1 MLLLRIFF
9 AVFLTAGISGDVAAQ
24 PAPAAAPFQTVN
36 GDAWIT
42 GNAQFEG
49 AWHLRAPAR
58 PAFGLQL
65 GEQSDIP
72 FETGTAGAT
81 FWVRNGG
88 SGCSV
93 AITAFGTPCGWQ
105 LALAITQFRSVVVGG
120 NGIEIDG
127 LSLQRPY
134 GRLVNASDG
143 AERRIGI
150 SANIYADWSGSDLP
164 AQPRW
169 FAGFDISHDR
179 FTIARGLT
187 SALTELTTVEHD
199 GTLAA
204 AAIRTA
210 RLTQDAPGH
219 FATRIALRSGRAV
232 FAFAHPYES
241 IPVCVASTEG
251 TAWVRVEPS
260 AGACQIVSSDRND
273 AAFVD
278 VSVTGNPR

>member
-1 MLLLRIFF
+1 MLVLRIFF
-9 AVFLTAGISGDVAAQ
+9 AALLIAGIAGDAAAQ
-24 PAPAAAPFQTVN
+24 PAPATAPFQTVN

-49 AWHLRAPAR
+49 AWHLRTPSR

-65 GEQSDIP
+65 GAQNDIP

-88 SGCSV
+88 NGCSV

-105 LALAITQFRSVVVGG
+105 LALAITQYRSVVVGG

-134 GRLVNASDG
+134 GRLINASDG
-143 AERRIGI
+143 TERRIGI

-187 SALTELTTVEHD
+187 SKLTELTTVERD

-204 AAIRTA
+204 AAVRTA
-210 RLTQDAPGH
+210 RLTQDAPGR
-219 FATRIALRSGRAV
+219 FAARIALHGGRAV
-232 FAFAHPYES
+232 FAFAHPYEAV
-241 IPVCVASTEG
+241 PVCVASTEG
-251 TAWVRVEPS
+251 TAWVRVKPS
-260 AGACQIVSSDRND
+260 TGACEIVSSDRND

>member
-1 MLLLRIFF
+1 MLLLRFLF
-9 AVFLTAGISGDVAAQ
+9 AALLIAGISGDAGAQ
-24 PAPAAAPFQTVN
+24 PVPAPAPFQTVN

-42 GNAQFEG
+42 GNAQYEG
-49 AWHLRAPAR
+49 AWRLRTPAR

-65 GEQSDIP
+65 GERNDIP

-88 SGCSV
+88 NGCSV

-120 NGIEIDG
+120 NGIDIDG

-143 AERRIGI
+143 RERRIGI

-187 SALTELTTVEHD
+187 SALTELTTVERD

-204 AAIRTA
+204 AAIRTT
-210 RLTQDAPGH
+210 RVTQDAPGR
-219 FATRIALRSGRAV
+219 FATRIALHDGQAV
-232 FAFAHPYES
+232 FAFPHPYQS
-241 IPVCVASTEG
+241 VPVCIASTEG
-251 TAWVRVEPS
+251 TAWLRVKPS
-260 AGACQIVSSDRND
+260 TGACEIVSSDRND

>member
-1 MLLLRIFF
+1 MLLLRFLF
-9 AVFLTAGISGDVAAQ
+9 AALLIAGITGDAGAQ
-24 PAPAAAPFQTVN
+24 PVPAPAPFQTVN

-42 GNAQFEG
+42 GNAQYEG
-49 AWHLRAPAR
+49 AWHLRSPAR

-65 GEQSDIP
+65 GERNDIP

-88 SGCSV
+88 NGCSV

-143 AERRIGI
+143 KERRIGI

-179 FTIARGLT
+179 FTIARGMT
-187 SALTELTTVEHD
+187 SALTELTTVERD

-204 AAIRTA
+204 AAIRTT
-210 RLTQDAPGH
+210 RLTQDAPGR
-219 FATRIALRSGRAV
+219 FATRIALHDGQAV
-232 FAFAHPYES
+232 FAFPHPYQS
-241 IPVCVASTEG
+241 VPVCIASTEG
-251 TAWVRVEPS
+251 NAGVRVKPS
-260 AGACQIVSSDRND
+260 TGACEIVSSDRND